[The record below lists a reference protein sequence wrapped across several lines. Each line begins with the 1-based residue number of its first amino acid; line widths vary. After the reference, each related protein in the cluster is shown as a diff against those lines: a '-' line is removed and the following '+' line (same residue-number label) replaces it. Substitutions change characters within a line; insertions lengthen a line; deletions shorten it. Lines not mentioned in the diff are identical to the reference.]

1 MDIDAFQ
8 SSPSGRIVRSPRGY
22 WAFVPHLLPPKLSLE
37 PLISLVSDA
46 SLALGELSGI
56 GTMLP
61 NPYLLIRPFLR
72 QEAVSSSRIEGTRT
86 SLSDLFLFETG
97 QTRLVGAPDAREVHQ
112 YVRALE
118 YALERLNTLPISLRL
133 IREIHNILMEDVRGG
148 HATPG
153 EFRTSQNWIGPPG
166 CTLQNATYVPPPP
179 DDLMPALGAW
189 EIFLHNPGDLPLLVQ
204 LALVHYQF
212 EAIHPFLDG
221 NGRVGRLLV
230 PLLLCEKGVLPHP
243 MLYLSAY
250 FERHRDAYYRLLLN
264 VSRQGAWMEW
274 ITFFVQ
280 GVHIQAR
287 DAVWRAR
294 QLIDCQNRYKDQLQ
308 TTRSSAMLIRMVDHL
323 FQSPT
328 TTVST
333 LAKVLNITF
342 RSAQNN
348 VNKLVDLGILKE
360 ITGRRR
366 NRIYLAK
373 EILTILETEQVEN
386 I

>member
-1 MDIDAFQ
+1 M
-8 SSPSGRIVRSPRGY
+8 RSPRGY

-179 DDLMPALGAW
+179 DDLMPTLGAW